1 MKVVVLTGP
10 ESAGKSTLCTA
21 LAEHFNA
28 PVVREYVREYI
39 DQVGRATN
47 YADIEIIAR
56 EQLARERAAR
66 ERAARALKPPLL
78 LLDTHLLSN
87 MLWSQTLFA
96 RSPDWIEQSLLAQ
109 HYDAIFLL
117 SPEGMPWQADGQRC
131 QPGLNQ
137 RQDFYAQLH
146 RWLTQHQQP
155 VVPISG
161 SWQARLDMLME
172 HINGL
177 S

>member
-21 LAEHFNA
+21 LAKHFSA

-39 DQVGRATN
+39 DHMGRDTN

-56 EQLARERAAR
+56 EQLQRELT
-66 ERAARALKPPLL
+66 ARALKPPLL

-87 MLWSQTLFA
+87 LLWSQTLFA
-96 RSPDWIEQSLLAQ
+96 RSPAWIEQRLLTQ

-131 QPGLNQ
+131 QPELSQ
-137 RQDFYAQLH
+137 RLSFHHDLH
-146 RWLTQHQQP
+146 SWLMQHQQP
-155 VVPISG
+155 VVHVTG
-161 SWQARLDMLME
+161 CWQERLDFLVNY
-172 HINGL
+172 ISRQL
-177 S
+177 V

>member
-10 ESAGKSTLCTA
+10 ESAGKSTLCSA

-39 DQVGRATN
+39 DQVGRDTN

-56 EQLARERAAR
+56 EQLAR

-96 RSPDWIEQSLLAQ
+96 HSPDWIEQSLLAQ

-131 QPGLNQ
+131 QPELSQ

-146 RWLTQHQQP
+146 SWLTQHQQP
-155 VVPISG
+155 VVSISG
-161 SWQARLDMLME
+161 SWQARLDMLVE